1 MTLRKRFEPMQSGE
15 SKARSERGFTI
26 PEALVGLL
34 LTAVAAGTITETL
47 TGILKRSYITIEV
60 TRASDESQRFASAF
74 TQAGKAAIGWA
85 VYTDR
90 PAYLADP
97 VGNIS
102 VEGNVLVFEDQ
113 VPDGAV
119 ITELFEYDP
128 QDQTLAR
135 FENDLSQRRSL
146 LEKVVYSAGRSTL
159 FGQDLGLVQAHWT
172 VRSTYE
178 LLDFEAYGKP
188 LRMR

>member
-1 MTLRKRFEPMQSGE
+1 MRLVE
-15 SKARSERGFTI
+15 SKVRIDRGFTI
-26 PEALVGLL
+26 PEALMGFL

-60 TRASDESQRFASAF
+60 AQTSDESERFASAF

-85 VYTDR
+85 VYADR
-90 PAYLADP
+90 AAYLADP
-97 VGNIS
+97 VANIS
-102 VEGNVLVFEDQ
+102 VAGNVLVFQDQ
-113 VPDGAV
+113 MPDGAV
-119 ITELFEYDP
+119 VNEMFEYDP
-128 QDQTLAR
+128 RTQTLAR
-135 FENDLSQRRSL
+135 FENTLSQRRSL
-146 LEKVVYSAGRSTL
+146 LEKVGYSTGRSTL

-172 VRSTYE
+172 IRSTYE